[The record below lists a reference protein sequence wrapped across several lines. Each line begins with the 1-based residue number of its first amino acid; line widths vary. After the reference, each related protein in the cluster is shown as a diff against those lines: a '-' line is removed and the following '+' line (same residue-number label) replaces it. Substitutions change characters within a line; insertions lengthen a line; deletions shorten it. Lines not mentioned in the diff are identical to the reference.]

1 MRARKNNIAMVINLS
16 AKIKMRWSLFVHRI
30 KKLRDFIK
38 LGWNDEDFDY
48 AFILYTEKYKL
59 EKLLEEFEKHK
70 EYRFFPDNIEW
81 NIRNIRICKNLIDI
95 ITGKDTSYEITLPGH
110 KENILKYV
118 NVKNSKRFLGERYK
132 EMKSLYESNSLM
144 RKYIADEIRVCK
156 AWSLYCQIRKDNFMS
171 WWV

>member
-1 MRARKNNIAMVINLS
+1 MRARKNNIAMIINLS

-30 KKLRDFIK
+30 KKLRDFIR

-48 AFILYTEKYKL
+48 VFILYTEKYKL

-70 EYRFFPDNIEW
+70 EYRFYPDNIEW

-95 ITGKDTSYEITLPGH
+95 ITGKDTSYEITLPGY
-110 KENILKYV
+110 KTNILKYV

-132 EMKSLYESNSLM
+132 ELKSLYESNSLM
-144 RKYIADEIRVCK
+144 RESIADEIRVCK